1 VRFVIQSAHNGL
13 TPVRFVIQSAHTRLT
28 PARYITRPG
37 GNSRVAESGFLR
49 ARGRRFLAEARPEL
63 LATARLGAPLV
74 LAELGWMAMGLV
86 DTAFVGHVSA
96 EALAGVSLG
105 SILFYGVAICSSGVL
120 LGMDTF
126 VSRAFGAGDRE
137 ECRAWLWTGA
147 WLAAGLVPL
156 VMGCVAL
163 LEPMLQATGI
173 DPAVLRT
180 AGPYVRALNWS
191 TPPLFLYFVLRRYL
205 QAIHVV
211 RPVMFAL
218 VSANLVNLAGNW
230 VLVLGNLGAPR
241 MGAEGSGWAT
251 CISRVYMAGVLVA
264 VVIWQDRGEFQARQW
279 PVWPRIAELARLG
292 VPAAGQMGLEIGVF
306 AVVTLLIGRL
316 NAVQL
321 AGHQIALGTVST
333 TYMIPLGISS
343 AAAVRVGHALGRG
356 DPAAAARSG
365 WTALGLGAVAMSAA
379 AIVLLTVP
387 RWIARIF
394 TVDAGVI
401 ASAVVLLRVA
411 AFFQLF
417 DGLQVVATGALRG
430 VGDTRMPMLSHFA
443 GYWLIGL
450 PVGSVLCFRYGLG
463 AAGLWAGLSLGL
475 ILIGIALALW
485 WWRTART
492 KLSVVR

>member
-1 VRFVIQSAHNGL
+1 MS
-13 TPVRFVIQSAHTRLT
+13 
-28 PARYITRPG
+28 YITRFG
-37 GNSRVAESGFLR
+37 GNSRVAEPQFRR
-49 ARGRRFLAEARPEL
+49 ARKFFAEARPEL
-63 LATARLGAPLV
+63 LATVRLGAPLV

-105 SILFYGVAICSSGVL
+105 AILFYGIAGCSGGLL
-120 LGMDTF
+120 LGMDTL
-126 VSRAFGAGDRE
+126 VSRAFGAGECE
-137 ECRAWLWTGA
+137 EYRAWLWNGI
-147 WLAAGLVPL
+147 WLAAGLVPV
-156 VMGCVAL
+156 VMACVAL
-163 LEPMLQATGI
+163 LEPVLVATGI
-173 DPAVLRT
+173 APSVLRT
-180 AGPYVRALNWS
+180 ARPYVRALNWS
-191 TPPLFLYFVLRRYL
+191 TPPLFLYFALRRYL

-218 VSANLVNLAGNW
+218 ISANLVNLAGNW

-251 CISRVYMAGVLVA
+251 CISRAYMAAVLVTA
-264 VVIWQDRGEFQARQW
+264 LAWHDRGVHRTWRW
-279 PVWPRIAELARLG
+279 PAWPRIAALVDLG
-292 VPAAGQMGLEIGVF
+292 LPAAAQMGLEIGVF
-306 AVVTLLIGRL
+306 SLVTVLIGKL
-316 NAVQL
+316 NAIQL
-321 AGHQIALGTVST
+321 AGHQIALVTVST
-333 TYMIPLGISS
+333 TYMMPLGISS

-356 DPAAAARSG
+356 DRAAAARSG

-379 AIVLLTVP
+379 AVVLLTVP

-401 ASAVVLLRVA
+401 GSAVVLLRVA

-430 VGDTRMPMLSHFA
+430 TGDTRMPMLTHLA

-450 PVGSVLCFRYGLG
+450 PVGAVLCFRYGFG
-463 AAGLWAGLSLGL
+463 AAGLWAGLSIGL

-485 WWRTART
+485 WWWTART
-492 KLSVVR
+492 KLVVGFQRDT